1 MEILKT
7 TSNLEFDVIYADGSR
22 RHVAEGVLHEANEG
36 KIIFHNGAS
45 RPEVIVASAED
56 TLKYLKL
63 IGPGLKALAIGMCM
77 SEDARD
83 ALRELVSCALQI
95 LDPERPVKQAIYRLG
110 QMDMQASAC
119 AMLRKMADAAA
130 PSLSTGLNIAADL
143 VEELEVMNAD
153 A

>member
-1 MEILKT
+1 MKKIENPTESLKK
-7 TSNLEFDVIYADGSR
+7 VADAMYFTG
-22 RHVAEGVLHEANEG
+22 AEQ
-36 KIIFHNGAS
+36 
-45 RPEVIVASAED
+45 R
-56 TLKYLKL
+56 
-63 IGPGLKALAIGMCM
+63 ALF
-77 SEDARD
+77 
-83 ALRELVSCALQI
+83 
-95 LDPERPVKQAIYRLG
+95 RLG